1 MKERMNERRR
11 ERKVVDLSEE
21 DFEPIKWEMRGER
34 GTRERNRKRN
44 KNRKRECVCVFV

>member
-11 ERKVVDLSEE
+11 ERKVVDRSEE

-34 GTRERNRKRN
+34 ERNERK
-44 KNRKRECVCVFV
+44 E